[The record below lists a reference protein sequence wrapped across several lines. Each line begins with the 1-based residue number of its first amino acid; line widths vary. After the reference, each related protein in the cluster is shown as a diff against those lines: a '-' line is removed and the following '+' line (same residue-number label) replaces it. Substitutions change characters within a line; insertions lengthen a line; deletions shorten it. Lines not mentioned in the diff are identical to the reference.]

1 MALPL
6 MPKATAVWLVDH
18 TMLTFEQI
26 SEFCGLHGLE
36 VQAIADGEVAPGM
49 QGLDPTVNGQ
59 LIKEE
64 IKRCELDPSARL
76 EMSKP
81 TVPLPKS
88 RQKGTRYTPISKRQD
103 RPDAIAWLLR
113 SHPELSDAQ
122 ISRLIGTTKPTI
134 TAVREKTHRNISSI
148 TPQSPIYLGL
158 CSASELEKM
167 VMIARTRGGNR
178 DTITG
183 KATGSDAMPAEFLAK
198 TTQDTP
204 QIPEESI
211 TNSPSQTS
219 ENVPVSPWNDM
230 PVADSSVEDID
241 TPSVSEVFGTKSTD

>member
-76 EMSKP
+76 EISKP

-88 RQKGTRYTPISKRQD
+88 RQKGTRYTPISTRQD

-113 SHPELSDAQ
+113 SHTELSDAQ

-134 TAVREKTHRNISSI
+134 TALR
-148 TPQSPIYLGL
+148 
-158 CSASELEKM
+158 
-167 VMIARTRGGNR
+167 
-178 DTITG
+178 
-183 KATGSDAMPAEFLAK
+183 
-198 TTQDTP
+198 
-204 QIPEESI
+204 
-211 TNSPSQTS
+211 
-219 ENVPVSPWNDM
+219 
-230 PVADSSVEDID
+230 
-241 TPSVSEVFGTKSTD
+241 